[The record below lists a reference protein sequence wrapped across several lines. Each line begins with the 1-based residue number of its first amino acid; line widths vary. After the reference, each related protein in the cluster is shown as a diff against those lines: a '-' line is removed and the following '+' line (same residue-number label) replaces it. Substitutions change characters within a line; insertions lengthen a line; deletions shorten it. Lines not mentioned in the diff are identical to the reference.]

1 MRKPPKCCHG
11 YIDCRGKPR
20 WYLRRPGFKQVPLA
34 GLPWSPEFMAAY
46 EGAMTGQKIE
56 PGKSKIKPGSVSDLI
71 VIYYQTAAFTRLS
84 DATRQTYRGILE
96 RFRGDYGEHPV
107 ARLEVHHITAILDKK
122 AATPAAANNLRRM
135 LRSIMKLAKKR
146 KMIEVNPMTEVEP
159 IRYKVKGFKD
169 WPDAEIKLFTDHYA
183 AGTRERLAFELLLC
197 AGPRRSDVIR
207 LGPQHDSGGRLV
219 YRQKKTGAEIDI
231 PLLPQLEA
239 AIAAI
244 PSLSEQKF
252 FLETQFGEAFTET
265 GFYNWFTD
273 KARKAGVPK
282 GRSPHGLR
290 KACCRR
296 LAEAGCSPHEI
307 MSVSG
312 HETLK
317 EVERYTKA
325 ANRAQ
330 LANSAMAALQTAQN
344 EALNLAKCGSELA
357 NRPGIVSQ
365 SAIQVPVSKQEKGS
379 GWRRGRDSNPRD
391 GYPPTRVPGV
401 RLQPLGHLSD
411 APRKKAH
418 ALLASGLA
426 EGELCAFNH
435 SATSPLRRRRRCARA
450 HYSERRYGRKPDAF
464 ART

>member
-1 MRKPPKCCHG
+1 MRKPPKYTHG

-20 WYLRRPGFKQVPLA
+20 WYLRRPGFKRVPLP
-34 GLPWSPEFMAAY
+34 GLPWSPDFMAAY
-46 EGAMTGQKIE
+46 EAAMAGGKIE
-56 PGKSKIKPGSVSDLI
+56 PGKSKIKPGSVADLI
-71 VIYYQTAAFTRLS
+71 TLYYQTAAFTRLS

-96 RFRGDYGEHPV
+96 RFRAEYGGHPV
-107 ARLEVHHITAILDKK
+107 ARLEDHHITAILDKK

-146 KMIEVNPMTEVEP
+146 KMIKVNPMTEVEP

-169 WPDAEIKLFTDHYA
+169 WSDVEIKLFTDHYA
-183 AGTRERLAFELLLC
+183 PGTRERLAFELLLC

-207 LGPQHDSGGRLV
+207 LGPQNVSGGRLV

-231 PLLPQLEA
+231 PLLPQLQA

-244 PSLSEQKF
+244 PSLSGQKF

-273 KARKAGVPK
+273 KARKAGIPK

-330 LANSAMAALQTAQN
+330 LANSAIAALKSAQ
-344 EALNLAKCGSELA
+344 EEVAGPGKQASGLA
-357 NRPGIVSQ
+357 NTPEIVSQ
-365 SAIQVPVSKQEKGS
+365 SSIQVTVSKQQKDR
-379 GWRRGRDSNPRD
+379 GWRSGRDSNPRY
-391 GYPPTRVPGV
+391 GFSTVQRFSKPPPSASRPPLPIDQRN
-401 RLQPLGHLSD
+401 RLP
-411 APRKKAH
+411 APPM
-418 ALLASGLA
+418 LA
-426 EGELCAFNH
+426 
-435 SATSPLRRRRRCARA
+435 
-450 HYSERRYGRKPDAF
+450 
-464 ART
+464 ARTQSGIDNKSRLARQYEL